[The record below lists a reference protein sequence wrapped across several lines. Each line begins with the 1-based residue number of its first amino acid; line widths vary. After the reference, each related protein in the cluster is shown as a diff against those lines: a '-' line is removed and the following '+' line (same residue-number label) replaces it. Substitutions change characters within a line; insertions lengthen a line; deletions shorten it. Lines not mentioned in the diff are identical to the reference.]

1 MSGTAGEVI
10 LTLEGGDGGDSVE
23 GLVDFGL
30 EGRSHARFETLQFT
44 EGGTVEAK
52 EEPVGDEYRSQNAKD
67 DWGAAAKD
75 SDSGDQGPEASDGL
89 EDLGHEALIDGFH
102 ILGETVDNA
111 TSRVSM
117 EPSHWSTDDTGE
129 SLVVEGA
136 GSSEH
141 TEEDEDVEDD
151 HQQRG
156 GDTNAVVDAKPEF
169 NLLVELVRGPPCEP
183 LVHHDSTGL
192 LGGNGE
198 D

>member
-1 MSGTAGEVI
+1 MGGAAGEVI
-10 LTLEGGDGGDSVE
+10 LTFEGGDGGDSVE
-23 GLVDFGL
+23 SLIDFGL
-30 EGRSHARFETLQFT
+30 EGRSHAGFETLQLT
-44 EGGTVEAK
+44 EGGTVESK
-52 EEPVGDEYRSQNAKD
+52 EEPVDDEHRSQNSKD
-67 DWGAAAKD
+67 NRGAAAKD

-102 ILGETVDNA
+102 ILGEPVDDA
-111 TSRVSM
+111 TGRVSM
-117 EPSHWSTDDTGE
+117 EPSHRSTDDTGE

-136 GSSEH
+136 GSSEDA
-141 TEEDEDVEDD
+141 EQDEDVEDD

-169 NLLVELVRGPPCEP
+169 NLLVELVRGPPGEP
-183 LVHHDSTGL
+183 LVHHDSTSL